1 MQTSV
6 MGVGGAQEMSLE
18 AVLSG
23 RRIIYLEGVI
33 DDGAA
38 SSFARQVMQFIL
50 EDECAPIKV
59 FINSAGGIF
68 GAGMTIYDV
77 IHTCGAPVELYCLQE
92 AYSMAAAI
100 LACGKH
106 GRYIL
111 PHGTVLI
118 HGPCVPEK
126 IGGMSSSI
134 RALSESLTESKKR
147 MDTFLAEH
155 TGQPVEKVAAYTH
168 EEHHFTAE
176 EAISFGLVDGIMGF
190 GDMLKER

>member
-1 MQTSV
+1 MQTSI
-6 MGVGGAQEMSLE
+6 MGEGGAREMSLE

-23 RRIIYLEGVI
+23 RRIIYLEGPIENQV
-33 DDGAA
+33 A

-59 FINSAGGIF
+59 FINSAGGNF

-77 IHTCGAPVELYCLQE
+77 IHTCGTPVELYCLQE

-111 PHGTVLI
+111 PHGSVLI
-118 HGPCVPEK
+118 HEPGVPEK

-134 RALSESLTESKKR
+134 RALSESLADCKNR

-155 TGQPVEKVAAYTH
+155 TGQPIEKVAEYTRN
-168 EEHHFTAE
+168 EHHFTAE
-176 EAISFGLVDGIMGF
+176 EALSFGLVDGIMGF